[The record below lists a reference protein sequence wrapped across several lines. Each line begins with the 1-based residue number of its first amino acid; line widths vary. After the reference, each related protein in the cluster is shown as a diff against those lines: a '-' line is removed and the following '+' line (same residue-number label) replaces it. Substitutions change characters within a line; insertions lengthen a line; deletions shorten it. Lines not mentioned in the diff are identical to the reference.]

1 MEHFDSWT
9 TKDLRDLSVS
19 CVLSWN
25 NGEPMDLSVGP
36 VDQQLNASQEDS
48 GLILFPSLSLSL
60 KDQGSEQEDTVRVA
74 IVSEVLPFFPS
85 RAEL

>member
-1 MEHFDSWT
+1 
-9 TKDLRDLSVS
+9 VS

-60 KDQGSEQEDTVRVA
+60 SLKDQGSEQEDTVRVA
-74 IVSEVLPFFPS
+74 IVSEVLPFFSPLARNCKDTTAQARS
-85 RAEL
+85 G